1 MIIKF
6 IDVFV
11 YKYILNDVII
21 VVSFL
26 IDFQYFV
33 YFVVY
38 LQLNL
43 LMFECHYSNDHVQH
57 LNYQFSFFHKQQ
69 YNLIHQ
75 YIKYLLTNN
84 VFDMLDKLNKKKP
97 ELNDYF
103 ILKIKKNLCL
113 L

>member
-69 YNLIHQ
+69 YKLIHQ
-75 YIKYLLTNN
+75 YIKHLLTNN
-84 VFDMLDKLNKKKP
+84 VFDMLDKLENR
-97 ELNDYF
+97 
-103 ILKIKKNLCL
+103 IIK
-113 L
+113 